1 MTNLAAKVNPKSL
14 IVLLVVILLVTFGC
28 NTKSKRCDNK
38 GKALPLYAGT
48 VADTIVYDVLLR
60 PLDTTNV
67 WEAEQLKYLD
77 QMGLIN
83 HIFES
88 IYTKKYSAYDS
99 FSGKPLSVTEVQNME
114 RVAGFSRTKISK
126 IQFRELWFLDS
137 LGALQKHIYSYTLGI
152 EAYSDKNTF
161 LGHKALFEV
170 KVE

>member
-1 MTNLAAKVNPKSL
+1 MTNFAARVNSKSL
-14 IVLLVVILLVTFGC
+14 IVLLAVILLGAIGC
-28 NTKSKRCDNK
+28 NTISKRDNIK
-38 GKALPLYAGT
+38 GKVLPFYAET

-67 WEAEQLKYLD
+67 WEAEQLKYLN
-77 QMGLIN
+77 QLGLIN

-88 IYTKKYSAYDS
+88 IYSKKYSAYDF
-99 FSGKPLSVTEVQNME
+99 FSGKPLSVNEIQSME
-114 RVAGFSRTKISK
+114 RVDGFSRKKVSK
-126 IQFRELWFLDS
+126 VQFKELWYLDS

-170 KVE
+170 RVE